1 MYDSGGTENAAY
13 FAYSPADRRNLEEAE
28 MKRNHIV
35 IRSLLIFCLT
45 SIVSLS
51 TSAALAIDTDGD
63 LIEDS
68 IDNCVLDPNGP
79 VAVGNVQ
86 SNQIDTDG
94 DGTPCDTDFDQNGV
108 ITGSDFSIFLENF
121 NTGNPLTDLNGDGV
135 TSGADFTIFVSSSNS
150 GPGPSGLACADPT
163 IDIAAGDPPCVP

>member
-1 MYDSGGTENAAY
+1 
-13 FAYSPADRRNLEEAE
+13 
-28 MKRNHIV
+28 
-35 IRSLLIFCLT
+35 LT
-45 SIVSLS
+45 VVES
-51 TSAALAIDTDGD
+51 DTDGD
-63 LIEDS
+63 LVEDS
-68 IDNCVLDPNGP
+68 IDNCLFERNGP
-79 VAVGNVQ
+79 NDL

-94 DGTPCDTDFDQNGV
+94 DGYGTPCDTDFDQNGV